1 MTNIE
6 FDQNEIK
13 LILETLLYSASV
25 DVCANWYKEDLYKM
39 IELAQKI
46 RSKNSNI
53 PLEDVYLIESNKIEY
68 HDYITNDICESF
80 PDLKIIKN

>member
-1 MTNIE
+1 
-6 FDQNEIK
+6 
-13 LILETLLYSASV
+13 
-25 DVCANWYKEDLYKM
+25 M